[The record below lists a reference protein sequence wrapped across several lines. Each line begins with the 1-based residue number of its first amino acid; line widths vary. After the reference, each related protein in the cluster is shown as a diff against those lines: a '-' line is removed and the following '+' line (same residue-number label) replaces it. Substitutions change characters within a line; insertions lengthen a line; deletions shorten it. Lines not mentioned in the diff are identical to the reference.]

1 MTEEHMKQ
9 MRSVAFLLL
18 GLAAVVYVYQYG
30 RSVDQTLP
38 SKTFSVDG
46 EAKME
51 TATDIATFTAS
62 VVTEGGKN
70 VADIQ
75 KQNVDK
81 MNTINAF
88 LQEKG
93 VEKKDLQ
100 TSQYSLSPRYEY
112 SNCTGVSVCPPP
124 SISGYTLTQTL
135 LVKVRNLESVG
146 DILSGIVEKGANNV
160 SGISFTVDDDSDA
173 RQVARTEAIAK
184 AQKKAQEMAKA
195 GNFKLGKLISLYEDS
210 GVTPDPSVGYGGFGG
225 SATADVKSATP
236 PVIEPGTQSDT
247 VHMNLTYEIVN

>member
-1 MTEEHMKQ
+1 MKQ
-9 MRSVAFLLL
+9 MKSVAVVVLA
-18 GLAAVVYVYQYG
+18 LAAVIYVYHYG
-30 RSVDQTLP
+30 RSIDQAYP
-38 SKTFSVDG
+38 NKTFSVDG

-100 TSQYSLSPRYEY
+100 TSQYSLTPRYTY
-112 SNCTGVSVCPPP
+112 FPCDGRSICPPAV
-124 SISGYTLTQTL
+124 ISGYTLTQTL
-135 LVKVRNLESVG
+135 SVKVRNLDTIG

-160 SGISFTVDDDSDA
+160 SGISFTVDDDTDA
-173 RQVARTEAIAK
+173 KQAARTEAIAK
-184 AQKKAQEMAKA
+184 AKLKAEQIAKA
-195 GNFKLGKLISLYEDS
+195 GNFRLGKLVSLYEDS
-210 GVTPDPSVGYGGFGG
+210 GVTPDAPTGYGGLGG
-225 SATADVKSATP
+225 AVSDMKAVA
-236 PVIEPGTQSDT
+236 PVIEPGTQQGA
-247 VHMNLTYEIVN
+247 VHMSLTYEIIN

>member
-1 MTEEHMKQ
+1 MKQ
-9 MRSVAFLLL
+9 MKSIAFAA
-18 GLAAVVYVYQYG
+18 LALSAVVYVYQYG
-30 RSVDQTLP
+30 RSIDQTYP
-38 SKTFSVDG
+38 NKTFTVDG

-70 VADIQ
+70 VTDVQ

-100 TSQYSLSPRYEY
+100 TSRYSLAPRYTY
-112 SNCTGVSVCPPP
+112 YPCDGRSVCPPAT
-124 SISGYTLTQTL
+124 ISGYTLTQTL
-135 LVKVRNLESVG
+135 SVKVRNLESIG

-160 SGISFTVDDDSDA
+160 SGISFTVDDDTAA

-184 AQKKAQEMAKA
+184 AKMKAEDIAKA
-195 GNFKLGKLISLYEDS
+195 GNFRLGKLVSLYEDS
-210 GVTPDPSVGYGGFGG
+210 GVTPDAPTGYGGLGG
-225 SATADVKSATP
+225 AVSDMKAVA
-236 PVIEPGTQSDT
+236 PVIEPGTQQGT
-247 VHMNLTYEIVN
+247 VHMNLTYEIIN